1 MTRPPLCAG
10 CLLAGLTLANAAAA
24 QPAADDPAVALPAI
38 GVEAALPAPIGPPS
52 ITDSEREVAGVP
64 GGAQVIPVA
73 PGASAGGTLADT
85 LALEPGVV
93 VQEFFGG
100 NDQPR
105 INIRGSGIQSN
116 PQARGIAFLRDG
128 LPANLAD
135 GSYVIGLIDP
145 EATDHLVV
153 RRGANALIEGAATLG
168 GSIDLVSPTGR
179 SAQGVSAAIA
189 GGDFGTRRGDL
200 RVGGAGD
207 AVDGLFRVGYSER
220 DGFRRENNRGERI
233 SLGGNLGW
241 RSAGGAETRLHVE
254 HTDLDFQVPG
264 PLNAAQLAN
273 DPRQINAGI
282 QPPPPG
288 PQTGTTSVGPNV
300 VRDRPL
306 RTAEASRLALTHG
319 RPTGAGVLR
328 LGSFIQGVD
337 DRFLSPTN
345 SRDSDSL
352 DGGAEVEWIGD
363 DIRLGGGVHAG
374 RTDRVYRANERG
386 EPGRA
391 FADNRLEAVNWTLQ
405 GEWRPTLGERL
416 TLVLAAQALH
426 ATRDI
431 DERFATPDARPRYN
445 AGTDSFTTFSN
456 GPITLDRS
464 YTAVNPRL
472 GALYAATEAVTLFG
486 NLSRSFEPPT
496 FLELLALSGAN
507 PNLGP
512 DAVVAAPLDA
522 QDAVTLELGARGA
535 AVGGSWSLTAYQSW
549 VDDELLTSE
558 ALFGAV
564 GVTTNYEDRT
574 IHRGL
579 EAGARLPVAEG
590 LAVSGDRATLALAY
604 EWSDFFFDGG
614 RFDGNQIAGI
624 PEHRL
629 QVQLRYD
636 HPAGAYLAPGVVWF
650 PDDTPTDHANTI
662 FQESYTLW
670 NLRAGWQG
678 EGWELFVEGR
688 NLTDETYAA
697 SYLIRDRVPD
707 PDPPNAGPEQV
718 TTFLPGSERSLF
730 AGLRLTW

>member
-1 MTRPPLCAG
+1 MSRPSVRTG
-10 CLLAGLTLANAAAA
+10 CLLAGLALLHAAAA
-24 QPAADDPAVALPAI
+24 QSETDDPAVALPVI

-52 ITDSEREVAGVP
+52 VAGSERELAATP
-64 GGAQVIPVA
+64 GGAQVVPVV
-73 PGASAGGTLADT
+73 PGSTPGGTLTDT

-145 EATDHLVV
+145 EAADHLMV
-153 RRGANALIEGAATLG
+153 RRGANALIEGTATLG

-179 SAQGVSAAIA
+179 NAPGVQAAIA

-200 RVGGAGD
+200 RLGGTGD
-207 AVDGLFRVGYSER
+207 AVDGLFRIGYSER
-220 DGFRRENNRGERI
+220 DGFRRENNSGERI

-241 RSAGGAETRLHVE
+241 RSAGGAETRLYAE
-254 HTDLDFQVPG
+254 HTDLDFEVPG
-264 PLNAAQLAN
+264 PLNAAQLDE

-288 PQTGTTSVGPNV
+288 PQTGSVSVGPNV
-300 VRDRPL
+300 QRDRPF
-306 RTAEASRLALTHG
+306 RDSEASRLALTHG
-319 RPTGAGVLR
+319 RLAGTGVLR
-328 LGSFIQGVD
+328 LGTFIQGVD
-337 DRFLSPTN
+337 DRFLSPSN

-363 DIRLGGGVHAG
+363 DVRLGGGVHAG

-391 FADNRLEAVNWTLQ
+391 FADNRLEAVNWTLH
-405 GEWRPTLGERL
+405 GEWRPALSERL

-431 DERFATPDARPRYN
+431 GERFDTPDARPRYN
-445 AGTDSFTTFSN
+445 AATDSFSSFGN
-456 GPITLDRS
+456 GPVTLDRS
-464 YTAVNPRL
+464 YTALNPRL
-472 GALYAATEAVTLFG
+472 GALYAASERLTLFG

-496 FLELLALSGAN
+496 FLELLAVSGSN
-507 PNLGP
+507 PDLGP

-522 QDAVTLELGARGA
+522 QDAVTLELGARGQA
-535 AVGGSWSLTAYQSW
+535 GGGTWSVAAYQSW

-579 EAGARLPVAEG
+579 EVGARLPVAAG
-590 LAVSGDRATLALAY
+590 LAATGDRTTLALAY

-614 RFDGNQIAGI
+614 RFDDNQIAGI
-624 PEHRL
+624 PEHRV
-629 QVQLRYD
+629 QAQLRYD
-636 HPAGAYLAPGVVWF
+636 HPAGAYIAPGVVWF
-650 PDDTPTDHANTI
+650 PDDTPTDHANTV

-678 EGWELFVEGR
+678 PGWEVFVEGR

-707 PDPPNAGPEQV
+707 PAPPNAGPEEV
-718 TTFLPGSERSLF
+718 TSFIPGSDRSLF
-730 AGLRLTW
+730 AGLRLSW